1 MKKFVI
7 VLLLGWVLQLQMAQA
22 ECYWSDGLPGPTI
35 YQVETPANYTVNVT
49 FANVGQR
56 VWDVGGANGG
66 PSWRTSCSGG
76 EQAGYVNSLG
86 SLAPV
91 LSGEKG
97 PIYEIAQIPGLG
109 YSLSETQAY
118 DWPNYYQQYGTLNSP
133 VGQYN
138 FDAGRKQRLDFWKTG
153 SLQAGR
159 YCLAAGTRMG
169 SVRFGNLDVID
180 VNLTSGFCL
189 DVVAPTCTVQTDSK
203 QITVPLG
210 NHPVTSFTG
219 VGSVGPTVPFFIHLG
234 ACSNVSQ
241 VAIQFNAV
249 ADADYPSA
257 AAAGVLSTAG
267 SPSPAATGVGIQL
280 MDGRTSSPMV
290 LLQPKVM
297 WNGASGTTSISL
309 PFGARYIQTRTTVT
323 PGHAHGSAQ
332 FVLSYQ

>member
-1 MKKFVI
+1 MNKF
-7 VLLLGWVLQLQMAQA
+7 LLALFLGWLLHPMARA
-22 ECYWSDGLPGPTI
+22 ECTWSDGLIGPTI
-35 YQVETPANYTVNVT
+35 YRVQTPSTHTMNVT
-49 FANVGQR
+49 YANVGQR
-56 VWDVGGANGG
+56 VWDVGGADGA
-66 PSWRTSCSGG
+66 PSWKTSCSGG
-76 EQAGYVNSLG
+76 EQAGYINSLG
-86 SLAPV
+86 SPSPV
-91 LSGEKG
+91 LTGEKG
-97 PIYEIAQIPGLG
+97 PIYEIAQVPGLG

-118 DWPNYYQQYGTLNSP
+118 DPPNFYRQYGTLNAPS
-133 VGQYN
+133 GQYY
-138 FDAGRKQRLDFWKTG
+138 FDAGRKLRVDFWKTG

-180 VNLTSGFCL
+180 VVLASGLCL
-189 DVVAPTCTVQTDSK
+189 DVVAPTCEVQTDSK

-219 VGSVGPTVPFFIHLG
+219 VGSVGPTVPFSIHLG

-297 WNGASGTTSISL
+297 WNGTSGTTSISL
-309 PFGARYIQTRTTVT
+309 PFGARYIQTRSTVT
-323 PGHAHGSAQ
+323 PGYAHGSAQ